1 MTMHLDDDGLSDAIR
16 RREYDEAVEDREV
29 QLGRE
34 IAAGIEAP
42 VGDATAV
49 GTTAEPSIVRGR
61 RQWPLPRLADPTAPL
76 LVVKDLRTWFKL
88 ESGWVKA
95 VDGVSFRLNDG
106 EALGLAGESG
116 CGKTTT
122 ALSLVGLLPSNARVK
137 SGSIEL
143 FGIDLVPKSENAL
156 RRYRW
161 REISIVFQGAM
172 NALNPVRRIG
182 DQIAEPIEIRLGES
196 KERAGKRA
204 RELLEL
210 VGIPAK
216 RASAYPHELSG
227 GMRQRA
233 MIAMALACD
242 PAIVIGDEPTTAL
255 DVMIQAQ
262 ILELLE
268 RLRRE
273 LGLSL
278 ILITHDLSVI
288 AETCDRALIM
298 YAGKVAEEGPVRR
311 IFSAPR
317 HPYTQ
322 KLLGAFPNIH
332 ADRRTLETI
341 PGSPPDLRQ
350 PPPGCRF
357 HPRCAFAMDVC
368 REIEPPEAL
377 FPDGVRVACH
387 LLPPGRDGG
396 VAVGPD
402 EVAARGGR
410 VVPAAEIGVGS
421 SAASPVVA
429 ATSAVPTST
438 ASPPDG
444 RAEP

>member
-1 MTMHLDDDGLSDAIR
+1 MTGPIDPRRLIKSVEGTERQAEELDEELEHLEPEAEAAEAAEAAAEHALHVAPPDA
-16 RREYDEAVEDREV
+16 EAVLRRHEASAGLE
-29 QLGRE
+29 GR
-34 IAAGIEAP
+34 AAI
-42 VGDATAV
+42 
-49 GTTAEPSIVRGR
+49 RGR
-61 RQWPLPRLADPTAPL
+61 RQWPLPRQADPNAPL
-76 LVVKDLRTWFKL
+76 LVVENLRTHFSL
-88 ESGWVKA
+88 DSGTVRA
-95 VDGVSFRLNDG
+95 VDGVSFTLEDG
-106 EALGLAGESG
+106 EALGIAGESG

-122 ALSLVGLLPSNARVK
+122 ALSLVQLLPGNAKIVE
-137 SGSIEL
+137 GSIKL

-172 NALNPVRRIG
+172 NALNPVRRVG
-182 DQIAEPIEIRLGES
+182 EQIAEPIEIRLGEPKDRS
-196 KERAGKRA
+196 KRRAA
-204 RELLEL
+204 ELLEL
-210 VGIPAK
+210 VGIPRK
-216 RASAYPHELSG
+216 RADAYPHELSG

-242 PAIVIGDEPTTAL
+242 PAVVIGDEPTTAL
-255 DVMIQAQ
+255 DVMVQAQ

-288 AETCDRALIM
+288 AETCDRTLIM

-311 IFSAPR
+311 IFTAPR

-322 KLLGAFPNIH
+322 KLLGAFPNIE

-341 PGSPPDLRQ
+341 PGSPPDLRE

-357 HPRCAFAMDVC
+357 HPRCPAVMDVC
-368 REIEPPEAL
+368 RVEVPPEVA

-387 LLPPGRDGG
+387 LYQAGRDG
-396 VAVGPD
+396 AVLISAE
-402 EVAARGGR
+402 EVASRGGGR
-410 VVPAAEIGVGS
+410 PPAPVAAPAPAEVPA
-421 SAASPVVA
+421 
-429 ATSAVPTST
+429 
-438 ASPPDG
+438 
-444 RAEP
+444 

>member
-1 MTMHLDDDGLSDAIR
+1 MMRMPTGPDETGKVMVDVELEAAERDA
-16 RREYDEAVEDREV
+16 
-29 QLGRE
+29 E
-34 IAAGIEAP
+34 IALARELAEGEGRVGDVGLPPVDSEAIEA
-42 VGDATAV
+42 AAAARAV
-49 GTTAEPSIVRGR
+49 IRGR
-61 RQWPLPRLADPTAPL
+61 RQWPLPKRAVADAPL
-76 LVVKDLRTWFKL
+76 LAVENLRTHFKL

-122 ALSLVGLLPSNARVK
+122 ALSLVRLLPANARIRK
-137 SGSIEL
+137 GSAMEL
-143 FGIDLVPKSENAL
+143 FGIDLVPKTEDQL

-182 DQIAEPIEIRLGES
+182 EQIAEPIEVRLGLS
-196 KERAGKRA
+196 QDVARKRA
-204 RELLEL
+204 SELLEL
-210 VGIPAK
+210 VGIPRQ
-216 RASAYPHELSG
+216 RAASYPHELSG
-227 GMRQRA
+227 GMRQRT

-255 DVMIQAQ
+255 DVMVQAQ

-288 AETCDRALIM
+288 AETCDRTLIM
-298 YAGKVAEEGPVRR
+298 YAGKVAEEGPVSR

-322 KLLGAFPNIH
+322 KLLAAFPNIH
-332 ADRRTLETI
+332 ADRRSLETI
-341 PGSPPDLRQ
+341 PGSPPDLRN
-350 PPPGCRF
+350 PPAGCRF
-357 HPRCAFAMDVC
+357 NPRCSFAMDIC
-368 REIEPPEAL
+368 REVEPPEVVY
-377 FPDGVRVACH
+377 PDGVRVACH
-387 LLPPGRDGG
+387 LHVSGRDG
-396 VAVGPD
+396 AVGVTSA
-402 EVAARGGR
+402 EVVGR
-410 VVPAAEIGVGS
+410 RPALPVVPSQAVVSPASVVGAGPAAGG
-421 SAASPVVA
+421 
-429 ATSAVPTST
+429 PT
-438 ASPPDG
+438 A
-444 RAEP
+444 